1 MQSLDRRRPRLP
13 DVQAR
18 RVWKIAGEDACA
30 CEQLRAEQSM
40 AIADAVETRTL
51 WDVER
56 IRADFPV
63 LHQSV
68 NGKPLIY
75 LDNGASSQVPQVVID
90 RGIFYIEQ
98 EHSNIHRGVHY
109 LSQRATT
116 AYEGAREK
124 VKRFINARESR
135 ECIFVRGTTEGI
147 NLVMHGYGRK
157 FIGEGDEVVISAME
171 HHANIVP
178 WQMLCEEKG
187 ARLRV
192 IPMND
197 AGELILDEYDALLN
211 TRTKLVA
218 LTHVSNALGTIN
230 PIKDMIAQAHKYGVP
245 VLIDGAQSAPHMPVD
260 VQDLDCDFYAFSG
273 HKMYAPTGSGIIYG
287 KAQLLEMMNPFQG
300 GGDMIKNVTF
310 EKTTYAEL
318 PNKMEAGTP
327 AIASQIGLGAA
338 IDYLNSIGREQAAAW
353 ENELLRYATERVSA
367 IEGVRIIGTA
377 KKKASVLSFVIDGIH
392 PHDIG
397 TILDQE
403 GIAVRAGH
411 HCAQP
416 VMQRF
421 NVPATAR
428 ASFAFYNTKEEI
440 DVLAQTIEKVIE
452 IFS

>member
-1 MQSLDRRRPRLP
+1 MVSAKDSL
-13 DVQAR
+13 V
-18 RVWKIAGEDACA
+18 V
-30 CEQLRAEQSM
+30 
-40 AIADAVETRTL
+40 VETG
-51 WDVER
+51 WNVER
-56 IRADFPV
+56 VRADFPV
-63 LHQSV
+63 LHQTV
-68 NGKPLIY
+68 NGKPLVY

-90 RGIFYIEQ
+90 RGSIYLEQ

-124 VKRFINARESR
+124 VKRFLNAREAK
-135 ECIFVRGTTEGI
+135 ECVFVRGATEGI

-157 FIGEGDEVVISAME
+157 FIGAGDEIIISAME

-197 AGELILDEYDALLN
+197 AGELLLDEYDALLN
-211 TRTKLVA
+211 ERTKFVA
-218 LTHVSNALGTIN
+218 VTHVSNALGTIN
-230 PIKDMIAQAHKYGVP
+230 PIKEMIEQAHKYGVP
-245 VLIDGAQSAPHMPVD
+245 VLVDGAQSAPHMPID
-260 VQDLDCDFYAFSG
+260 VQDLDCDFFTFSG
-273 HKMYAPTGSGIIYG
+273 HKVYAPTGSGIVYG
-287 KAQLLEMMNPFQG
+287 KAEILEQMNPFQG
-300 GGDMIKNVTF
+300 GGDMIKSVTF
-310 EKTTYAEL
+310 EKTIYAEL
-318 PNKMEAGTP
+318 PNKFEAGTP

-338 IDYLNSIGREQAAAW
+338 IDYLNSIDREQAAVH
-353 ENELLRYATERVSA
+353 EHELLRYATERVSA

-377 KKKASVLSFVIDGIH
+377 RDKASVLSFVIDDIH

-421 NVPATAR
+421 KVPATAR
-428 ASFAFYNTKEEI
+428 ASFAFYNTKEEVDI
-440 DVLAQTIEKVIE
+440 LASTIEKVIE

>member
-1 MQSLDRRRPRLP
+1 M
-13 DVQAR
+13 VT
-18 RVWKIAGEDACA
+18 
-30 CEQLRAEQSM
+30 AEATGIQESIQTSG
-40 AIADAVETRTL
+40 AA

-63 LHQSV
+63 LRQKV
-68 NGKPLIY
+68 NGKPLVY

-90 RGIFYIEQ
+90 RGSMYLEQ

-124 VKRFINARESR
+124 VKRFINAREVK

-157 FIGEGDEVVISAME
+157 FIGNGDEIIISAME
-171 HHANIVP
+171 HHSNIVP

-197 AGELILDEYDALLN
+197 AGELLLDEYDALLN
-211 TRTKLVA
+211 ERTKLVA
-218 LTHVSNALGTIN
+218 VMHVSNALGTIN
-230 PIKDMIAQAHKYGVP
+230 PVREMIEQAHKYGVP
-245 VLIDGAQSAPHMPVD
+245 VLIDGAQSAPHMPID
-260 VQDLDCDFYAFSG
+260 VQDLDCDFYTFSG
-273 HKMYAPTGSGIIYG
+273 HKMFAPTGSGVIYG
-287 KAQLLEMMNPFQG
+287 KAALLERMNPFQG
-300 GGDMIKNVTF
+300 GGDMIKSVTF
-310 EKTTYAEL
+310 EKTIYADL
-318 PNKMEAGTP
+318 PNKLEAGTP

-338 IDYLNSIGREQAAAW
+338 IDYLNSIGREQAAAH
-353 ENELLRYATERVSA
+353 EQELLRYATERISA
-367 IEGVRIIGTA
+367 IEGVHIIGTA
-377 KKKASVLSFVIDGIH
+377 REKASVLSFIIDDIH

-428 ASFAFYNTKEEI
+428 ASFAFYNTREEI
-440 DVLAQTIEKVIE
+440 DVLARTVEKVIE
-452 IFS
+452 MFS

>member
-1 MQSLDRRRPRLP
+1 MSSTSIVESIP
-13 DVQAR
+13 A
-18 RVWKIAGEDACA
+18 KDAA
-30 CEQLRAEQSM
+30 SG
-40 AIADAVETRTL
+40 
-51 WDVER
+51 WNVER

-63 LHQSV
+63 LHQTV

-75 LDNGASSQVPQVVID
+75 LDNSASSQVPQVVID
-90 RGIFYIEQ
+90 RGSVYLEQ

-135 ECIFVRGTTEGI
+135 ECIFVRGATEGI
-147 NLVMHGYGRK
+147 NLVMYGYGRK
-157 FIGEGDEVVISAME
+157 FIGAGDEIVISAME

-197 AGELILDEYDALLN
+197 AGELLLDEYDGLLN
-211 TRTKLVA
+211 ERTRLVS
-218 LTHVSNALGTIN
+218 LIHVSNALGTIN
-230 PIKDMIAQAHKYGVP
+230 PVKQMIAQAHKYGVP
-245 VLIDGAQSAPHMPVD
+245 VLIDGAQAAPHMPVD

-273 HKMYAPTGSGIIYG
+273 HKMYAPTGSGIVYG
-287 KAQLLEMMNPFQG
+287 KAELLEKMNPFQG
-300 GGDMIKNVTF
+300 GGDMIKTVTF
-310 EKTTYAEL
+310 EKTVYADL
-318 PNKMEAGTP
+318 PNKLEAGTP

-338 IDYLNSIGREQAAAW
+338 IDYLDSIGREQAAVYEA
-353 ENELLRYATERVSA
+353 ELLRYATERVSG

-377 KKKASVLSFVIDGIH
+377 KNKASVLSFVIDDIH

-428 ASFAFYNTKEEI
+428 ASFSFYNTKEEI
-440 DVLAQTIEKVIE
+440 DVLARTIERVIE
-452 IFS
+452 IFN

>member
-1 MQSLDRRRPRLP
+1 MATIEKSVSQKTQ
-13 DVQAR
+13 DV
-18 RVWKIAGEDACA
+18 DF
-30 CEQLRAEQSM
+30 
-40 AIADAVETRTL
+40 
-51 WDVER
+51 DVER
-56 IRADFPV
+56 IREDFPV
-63 LHQSV
+63 LRQTV

-75 LDNGASSQVPQVVID
+75 LDNAASSQVPQVVID
-90 RGIFYIEQ
+90 RGSIYLED

-109 LSQRATT
+109 LSQKATT

-135 ECIFVRGTTEGI
+135 ECIFVRGATEGI

-157 FIGEGDEVVISAME
+157 FIGAGDEIIISAME

-187 ARLRV
+187 AHLRV

-197 AGELILDEYDALLN
+197 AGELLLDEYDALLN
-211 TRTKLVA
+211 ERTKLVA
-218 LTHVSNALGTIN
+218 VTHVSNALGTVN
-230 PIKDMIAQAHKYGVP
+230 PIKQMIDQAHKYGVP
-245 VLIDGAQSAPHMPVD
+245 VLIDGAQGVPHLLVD

-273 HKMYAPTGSGIIYG
+273 HKMFAPTGSGVVYG
-287 KAQLLEMMNPFQG
+287 KAALLETMNPFQG
-300 GGDMIKNVTF
+300 GGDMIKSVTF
-310 EKTTYAEL
+310 EKTIYGDL
-318 PNKMEAGTP
+318 PNKFEAGTP

-338 IDYLNSIGREQAAAW
+338 IDYLNTLDRKKAAAH
-353 ENELLRYATERVSA
+353 EDELLSYATEKLSA

-377 KKKASVLSFVIDGIH
+377 REKLSVLSFVIDDIH

-416 VMQRF
+416 VMEF
-421 NVPATAR
+421 FDVPATAR
-428 ASFAFYNTKEEI
+428 ASFAFYNTREEV
-440 DVLAQTIEKVIE
+440 DKLAEAVQKVIE
-452 IFS
+452 VFA

>member
-1 MQSLDRRRPRLP
+1 LYYLLEADNGSDYQREG
-13 DVQAR
+13 
-18 RVWKIAGEDACA
+18 KIG
-30 CEQLRAEQSM
+30 RNKTM
-40 AIADAVETRTL
+40 AIAGNLVISKTRDH
-51 WDVER
+51 WDVES
-56 IRADFPV
+56 IRKDFPV
-63 LHQSV
+63 LRQTV
-68 NGKPLIY
+68 NGKPLVY
-75 LDNGASSQVPQVVID
+75 LDNSASSQVPQVVID
-90 RGIFYIEQ
+90 RGSIYLED

-109 LSQRATT
+109 LSQKATT

-124 VKRFINARESR
+124 VKRFINARDSK
-135 ECIFVRGTTEGI
+135 ECIFVRGATEGI

-157 FIGEGDEVVISAME
+157 FIGAGDEIIISAME

-187 ARLRV
+187 AILRV

-197 AGELILDEYDALLN
+197 AGELLQDEYDALLN
-211 TRTKLVA
+211 ERTKFVA
-218 LTHVSNALGTIN
+218 FTHVSNALGTVN
-230 PIKDMIAQAHKYGVP
+230 PVKRMIEQAHKYGVP
-245 VLIDGAQSAPHMPVD
+245 VLIDGAQSAPHMLVD
-260 VQDLDCDFYAFSG
+260 VQDLDCEFYAFSG
-273 HKMYAPTGSGIIYG
+273 HKMFAPTGSGIIYG
-287 KAQLLEMMNPFQG
+287 KAEVLETMNPFQG
-300 GGDMIKNVTF
+300 GGDMIKSVTF
-310 EKTTYAEL
+310 EKTTYAGL
-318 PNKMEAGTP
+318 PNKFEAGTP

-338 IDYLNSIGREQAAAW
+338 IDYLNSIDRVKAEAH
-353 ENELLRYATERVSA
+353 ESELLRYATERLTA

-377 KKKASVLSFVIDGIH
+377 REKISVLSFVIDDIH

-428 ASFAFYNTKEEI
+428 ASFAFYNTKEEV
-440 DVLAQTIEKVIE
+440 DVLARTVERVIE

>member
-1 MQSLDRRRPRLP
+1 MSSTEKLLLDEPAVRG
-13 DVQAR
+13 A
-18 RVWKIAGEDACA
+18 AGGF
-30 CEQLRAEQSM
+30 
-40 AIADAVETRTL
+40 
-51 WDVER
+51 DVER
-56 IRADFPV
+56 IREDFPV
-63 LHQSV
+63 LRQTV
-68 NGKPLIY
+68 NGKPLVY
-75 LDNGASSQVPQVVID
+75 LDNAASSQVPQVVID
-90 RGIFYIEQ
+90 RGSIYLED

-109 LSQRATT
+109 LSQKATT

-124 VKRFINARESR
+124 VKRFINARDVK
-135 ECIFVRGTTEGI
+135 ECIFVRGATEGI

-157 FIGEGDEVVISAME
+157 FIGPGDEIIISAME

-197 AGELILDEYDALLN
+197 AGELLQDEYHALLN
-211 TRTKLVA
+211 EKTKFVA
-218 LTHVSNALGTIN
+218 FTHVSNALGTIN
-230 PIKDMIAQAHKYGVP
+230 PVKQMIDQAHKYGVP
-245 VLIDGAQSAPHMPVD
+245 VLIDGAQSAPHMAVD
-260 VQDLDCDFYAFSG
+260 VQDLDCDFFAFSG
-273 HKMYAPTGSGIIYG
+273 HKMFAPTGSGVIYG
-287 KAQLLEMMNPFQG
+287 KAELLEKMNPFQG
-300 GGDMIKNVTF
+300 GGDMIRSVTF
-310 EKTTYAEL
+310 EKTTYADL
-318 PNKMEAGTP
+318 PNKFEAGTP

-338 IDYLNSIGREQAAAW
+338 IDYLNSIDRRKAAAH
-353 ENELLRYATERVSA
+353 EAELLRYATERLKA

-377 KKKASVLSFVIDGIH
+377 GEKSSVLSFVIDDIH

-421 NVPATAR
+421 NIPATAR
-428 ASFAFYNTKEEI
+428 ASFAFYNTKDEV
-440 DVLAQTIEKVIE
+440 DVLARTIEKVVE

>member
-1 MQSLDRRRPRLP
+1 MLST
-13 DVQAR
+13 
-18 RVWKIAGEDACA
+18 
-30 CEQLRAEQSM
+30 
-40 AIADAVETRTL
+40 ADAIQTSGPVNT

-63 LHQSV
+63 LHQTV
-68 NGKPLIY
+68 NGKPLVY

-135 ECIFVRGTTEGI
+135 ECIFVRGATEGI

-157 FIGEGDEVVISAME
+157 FIGEGDEIIISAME

-211 TRTKLVA
+211 TRTRLVA
-218 LTHVSNALGTIN
+218 VTHVSNALGTIN
-230 PIKDMIAQAHKYGVP
+230 PIKEMIVHAHKYGVP

-273 HKMYAPTGSGIIYG
+273 HKMYAPTGSGIVYG
-287 KAQLLEMMNPFQG
+287 KAELLEKMNPFQG
-300 GGDMIKNVTF
+300 GGDMIKTVTF

-338 IDYLNSIGREQAAAW
+338 IDYLNGIGREQAAAY
-353 ENELLRYATERVSA
+353 EAELLRYATERVSS

-377 KKKASVLSFVIDGIH
+377 RNKASVLSFVIDGIH

-440 DVLAQTIEKVIE
+440 DVLAQTIETVIE